1 MTAVTGPGLF
11 SSEYLATVMTY
22 AHYMTATA
30 DKTRRAGSGLAPE
43 LRLAV
48 MRLRRRLAA
57 ERDPG
62 NDLSLTAMGVLAGL
76 YRYGDLTVGDLA
88 VRERVKAPTM
98 TRTVNCL
105 VDDGHVARRPHE
117 SDRRAVVIS
126 LTDRGRETLLA
137 DRARRDEWLAT
148 RLRALSAEERDV
160 LRRATPILHRLA
172 QED

>member
-1 MTAVTGPGLF
+1 MAVTDRT
-11 SSEYLATVMTY
+11 S
-22 AHYMTATA
+22 
-30 DKTRRAGSGLAPE
+30 RAGAGLAPE

-48 MRLRRRLAA
+48 MRLRRRLAV

-76 YRYGDLTVGDLA
+76 HRFGDLTVGDLA

-105 VDDGHVARRPHE
+105 VDDGHVVRRAHE
-117 SDRRAVVIS
+117 SDRRAVVVS
-126 LTDRGRETLLA
+126 LTDRGRDTLLT

-148 RLRALSAEERDV
+148 RLRALTPAERDV
-160 LRRATPILHRLA
+160 LRQATPILHRLA